1 MCYEQQSACDFGVVL
16 LLMNRKQIW
25 YLRGGNM
32 KVTTD
37 TQKIPLKTK
46 CYAFLLPD
54 EKGMK

>member
-46 CYAFLLPD
+46 
-54 EKGMK
+54 